1 MDGEKINV
9 EDVKQMTTRRFMKE
23 CTVEVVMEK
32 EIKAGELIEYISMVH
47 REGEIL
53 ACVPRNR
60 NVYEVTFADER
71 QARVFAEEGEM
82 FCNGS
87 HVKMNLIYSD
97 SIVVSFM
104 HLPAYVSDDEII
116 TKLKGLN
123 IEILS
128 DVKRRMHEITK
139 IADGTRYIKVKF
151 PPNLKSLP
159 YSMKFNTVEGLQ
171 FFRVLHNN
179 QVKVCYQCLSDNHV
193 LKNCPYTKCYK
204 CNELGHIARKCKTFM
219 LCENCGKIGRECTC
233 TNSDESDCM
242 SDIQEQRD
250 EVKTAKP
257 ATEKKD
263 QPAVTTDKHSPDT
276 KASTNSSEG
285 QAENRETEETDE
297 EENMQGEHKE
307 EQDQRRMTR
316 RPRMIKRPA
325 DDTVW
330 SLVEGRK
337 EKRERR
343 LSDERKKNDYKD
355 NERKPNGE
363 KTKDK
368 KNKK

>member
-1 MDGEKINV
+1 
-9 EDVKQMTTRRFMKE
+9 
-23 CTVEVVMEK
+23 
-32 EIKAGELIEYISMVH
+32 MVH

-82 FCNGS
+82 FCNGI

-116 TKLKGLN
+116 SKLKGLN

-128 DVKRRMHEITK
+128 DVKRRMHEKTK

-151 PPNLKSLP
+151 PPNLKNLP

-193 LKNCPYTKCYK
+193 LKNCPNTKCYK
-204 CNELGHIARKCKTFM
+204 CNELGHIARNVKHLCCVKTVER
-219 LCENCGKIGRECTC
+219 LGGECIC
-233 TNSDESDCM
+233 NNSDESDSM
-242 SDIQEQRD
+242 SEM
-250 EVKTAKP
+250 
-257 ATEKKD
+257 
-263 QPAVTTDKHSPDT
+263 
-276 KASTNSSEG
+276 
-285 QAENRETEETDE
+285 EERT
-297 EENMQGEHKE
+297 
-307 EQDQRRMTR
+307 
-316 RPRMIKRPA
+316 
-325 DDTVW
+325 
-330 SLVEGRK
+330 
-337 EKRERR
+337 
-343 LSDERKKNDYKD
+343 
-355 NERKPNGE
+355 
-363 KTKDK
+363 
-368 KNKK
+368 